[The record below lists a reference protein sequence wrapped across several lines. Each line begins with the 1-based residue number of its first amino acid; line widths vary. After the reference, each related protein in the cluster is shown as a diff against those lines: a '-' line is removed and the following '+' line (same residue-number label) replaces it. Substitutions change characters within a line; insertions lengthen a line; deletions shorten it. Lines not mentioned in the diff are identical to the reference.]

1 MKKVLVGTVESGRI
15 YATHQ
20 LRILVRAAAEAG
32 TMTSLAKWV
41 VPLLLGQLKDKC
53 RAVVVA
59 AADILDEATDDSVII
74 LLFLFYSIIKF

>member
-1 MKKVLVGTVESGRI
+1 
-15 YATHQ
+15 
-20 LRILVRAAAEAG
+20 
-32 TMTSLAKWV
+32 MTSLAKWV

-74 LLFLFYSIIKF
+74 FILFYHKI

>member
-32 TMTSLAKWV
+32 TMTSLAKWA
-41 VPLLLGQLKDKC
+41 VPLLLCQLKDKC

-74 LLFLFYSIIKF
+74 IYLFHFILS